1 MGYVSQPTDF
11 LPTNIDQRNNENG
24 GETVEVGVL
33 KKSGS
38 FGVFEI

>member
-1 MGYVSQPTDF
+1 MGYLSQPTDF
-11 LPTNIDQRNNENG
+11 PPTNIDQRNNGNG
-24 GETVEVGVL
+24 EEIVEVGVL